1 MSSPLLLLRPQP
13 GNDESAERARAL
25 GMEVIQLPLFEI
37 MPVAPIPLPEGPFDA
52 LLVTS
57 TNGARHG
64 AEVLRRLADLPIFT
78 VGEATARVIRD
89 RGERSITI
97 GGGDAAS
104 TIPLIVAAGHG
115 RLLHICGA
123 DVRPF
128 DPLGL
133 HITRHIV
140 YRSEPRDMRP
150 FATLLATLPPC
161 VIAVHSPH
169 AGRQLDSLLPPAP
182 RPHRLAAISRAAAD
196 VAGPGWRQVEV
207 ASAPDDTALL
217 RLAST
222 LCATSPS
229 SQ

>member
-1 MSSPLLLLRPQP
+1 VSSPLLLLRPQP

-25 GMEVIQLPLFEI
+25 GIEVIQLPLFEI
-37 MPVAPIPLPEGPFDA
+37 VALAPTPLPEGPFDA

-57 TNGARHG
+57 ANGARHG

-89 RGERSITI
+89 RGERLVTV

-104 TIPLIVAAGHG
+104 TIPLIVAAGHR

-133 HITRHIV
+133 HVTRHIV

-150 FATLLATLPPC
+150 FAGMLASLPPC
-161 VIAVHSPH
+161 VIAVHSPR
-169 AGRQLDSLLPPAP
+169 AGRRLDALLPPAP

-196 VAGPGWRQVEV
+196 AAGPGWQQVEV
-207 ASAPDDTALL
+207 APTPDDAALL
-217 RLAST
+217 RLASA
-222 LCATSPS
+222 LCAASPPRR
-229 SQ
+229 